1 MGASSMSLTKEDVEK
16 VAMLARLRLSDDEIV
31 SMTEQLGKV
40 LGFIQQLEEL
50 NTDGVEPMAHALDIE
65 NVLVDDV
72 VVASLPR
79 EKAMAAAP
87 KSDGETFLVP
97 PVL

>member
-1 MGASSMSLTKEDVEK
+1 MLDRETVEK
-16 VAMLARLRLSDDEIV
+16 VSLLARLQLSEEELGT
-31 SMTEQLGKV
+31 MTEQLGKV

-50 NTDGVEPMAHALDIE
+50 DTDGVDPMAHALDIE
-65 NVLVDDV
+65 NVLVDDEL
-72 VVASLPR
+72 VASLPR
-79 EKAMAAAP
+79 EKALAASP

>member
-1 MGASSMSLTKEDVEK
+1 MSLTKEDVEK
-16 VAMLARLRLSDDEIV
+16 VAMLARLRLSDEEMDA
-31 SMTEQLGKV
+31 MTEQLGKV

-50 NTDGVEPMAHALDIE
+50 DTDGVEPMAHALDIE
-65 NVLVDDV
+65 NVLVEDEIVD
-72 VVASLPR
+72 SLPR
-79 EKAMAAAP
+79 EKALAAAP

>member
-1 MGASSMSLTKEDVEK
+1 MSLTKEDVEK
-16 VAMLARLRLSDDEIV
+16 VAMLARLRLSDEEIV
-31 SMTEQLGKV
+31 AMTEQLGKV

-50 NTDGVEPMAHALDIE
+50 DTDGVDPMAHALDIE
-65 NVLVDDV
+65 NVLVDDEL
-72 VVASLPR
+72 VASLPR
-79 EKAMAAAP
+79 EKALAASP